1 MILFVFEGKERE
13 PAIFKTIEYLFFKDK
28 MDRII
33 CSYCNNIYGLYKQ
46 MTDDGRITDER
57 YYLDLV
63 SVLRTRLASDPDNP
77 LKDIE
82 DSSEISEIYLFFDY
96 DIHNQNKDGTFSYAE
111 LNDQL
116 RTMVEFFD
124 DETGHGK
131 LYVNYPMVES
141 IRYTKKLPDPD
152 YHLYTFPVSSLKYFK
167 SRSAD
172 FSHYDNLDFASFR
185 LGRNKAISEKD
196 KVRSAELFV
205 NWKHLITQNTEKA
218 NYICNGRKSIPLDL
232 DAVSQSCIFENQRG
246 KFISEDNVAVLNSF
260 PLFLFEYFGCDF
272 ADS

>member
-1 MILFVFEGKERE
+1 
-13 PAIFKTIEYLFFKDK
+13 
-28 MDRII
+28 
-33 CSYCNNIYGLYKQ
+33 

-63 SVLRTRLASDPDNP
+63 SVLRTRLAADPDNP
-77 LKDIE
+77 LRDIE

-172 FSHYDNLDFASFR
+172 FSHYDNLDFLYANS
-185 LGRNKAISEKD
+185 NK
-196 KVRSAELFV
+196 
-205 NWKHLITQNTEKA
+205 N
-218 NYICNGRKSIPLDL
+218 
-232 DAVSQSCIFENQRG
+232 EN
-246 KFISEDNVAVLNSF
+246 
-260 PLFLFEYFGCDF
+260 
-272 ADS
+272 